1 MKNFRGFTLVELLV
15 VIAIIGILVGIIV
28 PNLGTA
34 KSSSRD
40 ARRVSDIHN
49 IKLAL
54 ALYYNDN
61 MHYPCSLTT
70 TGYGVASLCYPDFYP
85 TYMATIP
92 TDPQTPGTQYV
103 YTAQSTATT
112 MTTDGLSCA
121 GNSRTVTY
129 YHLGAVME
137 TTSFTSQDDD
147 KTTAQQVLGAQT
159 AYACSQSN
167 SGARFDGNAS
177 NCGGGAAVAPDKCY
191 DVVPN

>member
-1 MKNFRGFTLVELLV
+1 MKNFRGFSLIELLV
-15 VIAIIGILVGIIV
+15 VIAIIGLLVGIIV
-28 PNLGTA
+28 PNLSTA
-34 KSSSRD
+34 KSTSRD

-70 TGYGVASLCYPDFYP
+70 TGYGGASLCYPDFYP

-92 TDPQTPGTQYV
+92 TDPQTGAAYV

-121 GNSRTVTY
+121 GNSRTITY
-129 YHLGAVME
+129 YHLGAPTE
-137 TTSFTSQDDD
+137 TTSFTNQDDD

-167 SGARFDGNAS
+167 SGARFDGNAA
-177 NCGGGAAVAPDKCY
+177 NCSGSSAASSDKCY
-191 DVVPN
+191 DAVPN